1 MSRKAP
7 KPKAAPKR
15 AAKRKPAPK
24 RAKAPESA
32 PAEAAA
38 APPVLAGEVVIRPVD
53 SIKPYIRNTKH
64 HPQAQIQRLAD
75 NMREFGWT
83 EPLIIRPDGELLAG
97 HGRMQAAGLL
107 DLKEVPCIIIEHL
120 SDEQARAY
128 RIADNRHGELGK
140 WDRDKVREEFGKLIA
155 AEYDLTLLGFNER
168 HFKDLLDQEEKPL
181 PTEDDLPDLPEKAV
195 TEAGD
200 LWLLNDHRLAC
211 GDSTDAAV
219 AAAALGP
226 HRPHLLVTDPPYGVN
241 YDPNWYLRV
250 RKAKTAKA
258 AVSNDH
264 LANWEGAWE
273 HFPGGVAYIWHSD
286 LHADHVAASIEA
298 AKFRIQEEII
308 WKKEISILSR
318 GHYHWQHELCIYARK
333 PNFAAHWQPRGTQ
346 GTIWRISK
354 QGRDADTVHGTQKPV
369 ECMRRPIRH
378 SSEAGDSVYDPFLGS
393 GTTLIAA
400 ELTGRIACTCELD
413 PAYCDI
419 SIRRWQAISGGEA
432 RLEATGQTF
441 AEVEAE
447 RLGKA
452 GSKGLK
458 ARRRKPAAKRAGK
471 AAAKPLAKAAA
482 KPRRRK
488 GASAKA

>member
-1 MSRKAP
+1 MSRKSSKP
-7 KPKAAPKR
+7 KRPPKAAAEGDAPIL
-15 AAKRKPAPK
+15 AA
-24 RAKAPESA
+24 
-32 PAEAAA
+32 
-38 APPVLAGEVVIRPVD
+38 EVVIKPVEA
-53 SIKPYIRNTKH
+53 IKPYIRNTKH
-64 HPQAQIQRLAD
+64 HPAAQIQRLAD

-83 EPLIIRPDGELLAG
+83 EPLLIRPDGELLAG

-107 DLKEVPCIIIEHL
+107 DLKEVPCIVIEHL
-120 SDEQARAY
+120 TDEQARAY

-140 WDRDKVREEFGKLIA
+140 WDRDKVREEFGKLIS

-168 HFKDLLDQEEKPL
+168 HFKDLLDKEEKPL

-195 TEAGD
+195 AVAGD
-200 LWLLNDHRLAC
+200 VWLLNDHRLAC

-219 AAAALGP
+219 AAAAQGP
-226 HRPHLLVTDPPYGVN
+226 HRPHLLITDPPYGVN

-264 LANWEGAWE
+264 LANWERAWE

-286 LHADHVAASIEA
+286 LHADHVAASLEA

-318 GHYHWQHELCIYARK
+318 GHYHWQHELCAYARK
-333 PNFAAHWQPRGTQ
+333 PNFAAHWQPKGTQ

-378 SSEAGDSVYDPFLGS
+378 SSEAGDAIYDPFLGS

-432 RLEATGQTF
+432 VLEATGQTF

-452 GSKGLK
+452 SPKGLK
-458 ARRRKPAAKRAGK
+458 TRSRKATAAKKAEK